1 MKLFYGPGTC
11 AIGIHVILEEIGKPY
26 ALQKIDFATK
36 EQYSDAFKAIN
47 PKSKVPTLERDD
59 GSILTEFPAIA
70 TWLARTNPDA
80 KLLPDDVEGQVRALE
95 AIDYVVATLH
105 MQGFGRLFRPEN
117 FSANPADQD
126 AVKARGQDIVANA
139 FRLMDKALD
148 GKDFLLG
155 AFSIADAALFYTE
168 FWARERLKLE
178 LPANCAQHY
187 ARMRARPSVRQALT
201 DEGFAA

>member
-11 AIGIHVILEEIGKPY
+11 ALGIHVILEEIGKPY
-26 ALQKIDFATK
+26 DLQKIDFATK

-70 TWLARTNPDA
+70 TWLARTNPEA
-80 KLLPDDVEGQVRALE
+80 KLLPDDVDGQVRALE

-105 MQGFGRLFRPEN
+105 MQGFSRLFRPEN
-117 FSANPADQD
+117 FGADQD
-126 AVKARGQDIVANA
+126 AVKAKGRDIVANA
-139 FRLMDKALD
+139 FALMDKALE

-155 AFSIADAALFYTE
+155 TFSIADAALFYTE
-168 FWARERLKLE
+168 FWARERMKLD
-178 LPANCAQHY
+178 LPANCLRHY
-187 ARMRARPSVRQALT
+187 ETMRARPAITKALAA
-201 DEGFAA
+201 EGFGA